1 MAIEGRNIFL
11 ELNGEDLRLDEVWQ
25 IAHAGHPSSNRFEVK
40 LSERAQQA
48 MRQSRSYIES
58 RISKGEAIYGVNTGF
73 GAFSSV
79 RISDEEIETLQRNL
93 IRSHSVGVGDYFTKE
108 QARAILLLRANA
120 LARGHSGIRVEV
132 VEKLLEFLNQDIIPA
147 IPQQGSVGA
156 SGDLAPLSHLAL
168 AIIGEG
174 KVFDPD
180 DEEFYLARTAG
191 RSEVRYP
198 RVVPAS
204 EVLKRKGVDPLD
216 LKAKEGL
223 SMINGCQ
230 VMTAVGLLAAYEAK
244 NLSLLTDLAGAMTL
258 EALQGARSAF
268 DPLITSVR
276 PHEGEAKTARNLSK
290 ILGSTSPIA
299 EFHKN
304 CGRVQDA
311 YSLRCMPAVHGAAKD
326 ALRRGIDVLQV
337 EANSSTDNP
346 LVFASASRSNQ
357 SHLDSGKILSCG
369 NFHGEPVAF
378 QLDFMAIALSA
389 MASISECRI
398 EKLINPAM
406 SGLPAFLAPKGG
418 LNSGH
423 MIVQVAAAALVSE
436 NKILSHPASVDS
448 IPTSADKEDHVS
460 MGTIAARKFLMI
472 VRNAES
478 ILAMEFLAAAQALD
492 LLRDENGNRIPP
504 SGYVKAAYDVI
515 RSKVPY
521 AENDRVFHDDI
532 EAVRSL
538 IRSGRLIELCENLEF

>member
-1 MAIEGRNIFL
+1 MAQSNSAGKSIV
-11 ELNGEDLRLDEVWQ
+11 LNGTDVNLETLWHVATGTPGVDYHVTL
-25 IAHAGHPSSNRFEVK
+25 AGSAREKMS
-40 LSERAQQA
+40 A
-48 MRQSRSYIES
+48 SRSYIES
-58 RISKGEAIYGVNTGF
+58 RMGTGEAIYGVNTGF

-79 RISDEEIETLQRNL
+79 RISDGEIEALQRNL
-93 IRSHSVGVGDYFTKE
+93 IRSHSVGVGSLFSKN
-108 QARAILLLRANA
+108 QAKAILFLRANA

-132 VEKLLEFLNQDIIPA
+132 VEKLLEFLNNDIIPA

-174 KVFDPD
+174 KVFGPH
-180 DEEFYLARTAG
+180 Y
-191 RSEVRYP
+191 SEGNVETDRAH
-198 RVVPAS
+198 VISVA
-204 EVLKRKGVDPLD
+204 EALKVKGLKPLD
-216 LKAKEGL
+216 LRAKEGL

-230 VMTAVGLLAAYEAK
+230 VMTAVGLLASYEAK
-244 NLSLLTDLAGAMTL
+244 RLALLTDLAGAMTL
-258 EALQGARSAF
+258 EAMQGSRSAF
-268 DPLITSVR
+268 DPLITATR
-276 PHEGEAKTARNLSK
+276 PHEGEIKTARNLRTL
-290 ILGSTSPIA
+290 LGETSPIA
-299 EFHKN
+299 ESHKD

-326 ALRRGIDVLQV
+326 AIRRGIEVLEV

-346 LVFASASRSNQ
+346 LVFEPSANGGI
-357 SHLDSGKILSCG
+357 GKILSCG
-369 NFHGEPVAF
+369 NFHGEPIAF
-378 QLDFMAIALSA
+378 QLDFMAIAVSA

-406 SGLPAFLAPKGG
+406 SGLPAFLAPQGG

-460 MGTIAARKFLMI
+460 MGTIASRKFQAI

-478 ILAMEFLAAAQALD
+478 ILAMELLSATQALD
-492 LLRDENGNRIPP
+492 MLKDDKGQALRPAGA
-504 SGYVKAAYDVI
+504 VKAALDLI
-515 RSKVPY
+515 RKEVPF
-521 AENDRVFHDDI
+521 ANEDRVFHDDI
-532 EAVRSL
+532 EA
-538 IRSGRLIELCENLEF
+538 IRKMIRKGDLFKVCDGLAF